1 MRAAAGRDRATL
13 PTGDLEEQID
23 AWRGY
28 LAGARAVDATDVDE
42 LEDHLRGQITDLAAA
57 GLSEREAF
65 LVAVGRL
72 GAVDEVSREFARE
85 HSDRLW
91 KQLVLWDE
99 PSAGSGRAG
108 ARRRGLVRALLLAAG
123 AALALKLPSLLGVPL
138 GGGVDGSDD
147 VDVMFYLLNA
157 PALVLP
163 FLGAYLALD
172 RRMPWRTALGLL
184 LVPFVVLVAVTNLY
198 PYDALGATAVLA
210 GIHLPVVLWTLV
222 GVAYVGGDWRSGRR
236 RMDFVR
242 FTGEWAVYYVL
253 IALGGGALTGIVVA
267 GFAALGLDATGFVSS
282 WLVPCGAAGA
292 VVVAAWLVEAKQA
305 VVENV
310 APVLA
315 RVFTPLATLV
325 VLALLVATIAR
336 WDGADVDRGLLILVD
351 VLLVLVLGLL
361 LYVISARE
369 PAAGPGAFDRLQL
382 GLVASAL
389 VTDAVML
396 AAMLSRTAEYGLSPN
411 KVAAL
416 GLNVVLLVNLL
427 RAGWLQL
434 RFLRGV
440 ERAAALERWQTAYLP
455 VFAAWAAAV
464 VVLFG
469 PVFGFV

>member
-1 MRAAAGRDRATL
+1 MSAAVHGEASL
-13 PTGDLEEQID
+13 PTGSLEEQID
-23 AWRGY
+23 AWRRY
-28 LAGARAVDATDVDE
+28 LARARAVDAADADE
-42 LEDHLRGQITDLAAA
+42 LEDHLRAQVADLTAS

-72 GAVDEVSREFARE
+72 GAIDDVSREFARE
-85 HSDRLW
+85 HSERLW
-91 KQLVLWDE
+91 KQLVLWDD
-99 PSAGSGRAG
+99 PSSGSERRDT
-108 ARRRGLVRALLLAAG
+108 RRRALVRALVLAA
-123 AALALKLPSLLGVPL
+123 AAAFALKLPSLLGVPF
-138 GGGVDGSDD
+138 VEGSDD
-147 VDVMFYLLNA
+147 DVTFYLLNG

-172 RRMPWRTALGLL
+172 RGMGWRAALRLL
-184 LVPFVVLVAVTNLY
+184 LAPFLVLVAVANVY
-198 PYDALGATAVLA
+198 PYDALGSTAVLTA
-210 GIHLPVVLWTLV
+210 IHLPVALWALV
-222 GVAYVGGDWRSGRR
+222 GVAYAGGDWRSAGR

-242 FTGEWAVYYVL
+242 FTGEWVVYYVL
-253 IALGGGALTGIVVA
+253 IALGGGALTAIVVA
-267 GFAALGLDATGFVSS
+267 GFAALGLDATGFVSG

-315 RVFTPLATLV
+315 RVFTPLAALV
-325 VLALLVATIAR
+325 TLALLVATLVR

-369 PAAGPGAFDRLQL
+369 PAAEPGVFDRLQL
-382 GLVASAL
+382 GLVTAAL
-389 VTDAVML
+389 LTDAVML
-396 AAMLSRTAEYGLSPN
+396 AAMVSRTAEYGASPN

-434 RFLRGV
+434 GFLRGTV
-440 ERAAALERWQTAYLP
+440 RAGALERWQTAYLP
-455 VFAAWAAAV
+455 VFAAWAVLV

-469 PVFGFV
+469 PLFGFE

>member
-1 MRAAAGRDRATL
+1 MSPAGRGGATL
-13 PTGDLEEQID
+13 PTGSLEEQID
-23 AWRGY
+23 AWRRY
-28 LAGARAVDATDVDE
+28 LGRARAVDPADVDE
-42 LEDHLRGQITDLAAA
+42 LEDHLRAQIADLTTS

-72 GAVDEVSREFARE
+72 GAIDEVSREFARE
-85 HSDRLW
+85 HSERLW
-91 KQLVLWDE
+91 KQLVLWDGPASE
-99 PSAGSGRAG
+99 PVGFG
-108 ARRRGLVRALLLAAG
+108 ARHRGLVRALLLATA
-123 AALALKLPSLLGVPL
+123 AALALKLPSLLGVSFA
-138 GGGVDGSDD
+138 GGADGSDD
-147 VDVMFYLLNA
+147 DVMFYLINGT
-157 PALVLP
+157 ALVLP

-172 RRMPWRTALGLL
+172 RRMAWVRALRL
-184 LVPFVVLVAVTNLY
+184 LVVPFLVLLAVANVY
-198 PYDALGATAVLA
+198 PYDAPGATGVLTA
-210 GIHLPVVLWTLV
+210 IHLPVVLWALV
-222 GVAYVGGDWRSGRR
+222 GVAYAGGDWRSGAR

-242 FTGEWAVYYVL
+242 FTGEWVVYYAL

-267 GFAALGLDATGFVSS
+267 GFAALGLDATAFVGS

-325 VLALLVATIAR
+325 TLALLVATLAR

-369 PAAGPGAFDRLQL
+369 PAARPGAFDRLQL
-382 GLVASAL
+382 GLVLGAL

-396 AAMLSRTAEYGLSPN
+396 AAMLTRTAEYGLSPN

-416 GLNVVLLVNLL
+416 GLNLVLLVNLL
-427 RAGWLQL
+427 RAGVLQL
-434 RFLRGV
+434 EFLRGTV
-440 ERAAALERWQTAYLP
+440 RAAALERWQTSYLP
-455 VFAAWAAAV
+455 VFAAWAALV

-469 PVFGFV
+469 PLFGFV

>member
-1 MRAAAGRDRATL
+1 MSAAVRGDAAL
-13 PTGDLEEQID
+13 PTGSLEEQID
-23 AWRGY
+23 AWRRY
-28 LAGARAVDATDVDE
+28 LARARAVDAADADE
-42 LEDHLRGQITDLAAA
+42 LEDHLRAQVADLAAS

-72 GAVDEVSREFARE
+72 GAIDDVSREFARE
-85 HSDRLW
+85 HSERLW
-91 KQLVLWDE
+91 KQLVLWDGA
-99 PSAGSGRAG
+99 SSGSERPGT
-108 ARRRGLVRALLLAAG
+108 RRRTLVRALLLAAA
-123 AALALKLPSLLGVPL
+123 AALVLKLPSLLGVPF
-138 GGGVDGSDD
+138 VDGSDD
-147 VDVMFYLLNA
+147 DLTFYLLNA

-172 RRMPWRTALGLL
+172 RRMSRPDTLRL
-184 LVPFVVLVAVTNLY
+184 LVAPFLVLVAVANVY
-198 PYDALGATAVLA
+198 PFDALGSTVVLTA
-210 GIHLPVVLWTLV
+210 IHLPVALWALV
-222 GVAYVGGDWRSGRR
+222 GVAYAGGDWRSSGR

-242 FTGEWAVYYVL
+242 FTGEWVVYYAL

-267 GFAALGLDATGFVSS
+267 GFAALGLDATGFVTG

-325 VLALLVATIAR
+325 TLALLVATLAR

-369 PAAGPGAFDRLQL
+369 PAARPGAFDRLQL
-382 GLVASAL
+382 GLVTVAL
-389 VTDAVML
+389 LTDAVML
-396 AAMLSRTAEYGLSPN
+396 AAMVSRTAEYGASPN

-434 RFLRGV
+434 AFLRGTV
-440 ERAAALERWQTAYLP
+440 RAGALERWQTAYLP
-455 VFAAWAAAV
+455 VFAAWAALV
-464 VVLFG
+464 VVVFGPLFG
-469 PVFGFV
+469 FE